1 MLWNL
6 LNFHEHISKASCSTM
21 GAASHERRCLGLDPW
36 WLWLRWSPNWHL
48 GSEPRRSFGSENDF
62 HLYRIYIYNT
72 HTHIYMI
79 WLYMIIYDYVCIFM
93 FILYVYVY
101 VLAGILLFLIFPDSR
116 KGPQLAP
123 TIRADRSRNQA
134 GTWSNSHPK
143 TGLFSGHQNRMSYFA
158 FVQSEESQRLTKQAG
173 IHKKGTKPGNG
184 RCLSWPGQSSVFS
197 LPGAGSSSIWFLYKR
212 FNPLWIVGSFY
223 GNYLA
228 VSHWSSDEHRWTFI
242 NLSIQF
248 VLQWTQWPSLLG
260 KSLLLFTN
268 LW

>member
-1 MLWNL
+1 MKFIEFSWAHLQGFLQHNGVRITRTAVL
-6 LNFHEHISKASCSTM
+6 GPRPLMALAQMISKLASRIWTK
-21 GAASHERRCLGLDPW
+21 EI
-36 WLWLRWSPNWHL
+36 HL
-48 GSEPRRSFGSENDF
+48 VVKTIFIRIE
-62 HLYRIYIYNT
+62 YIYII
-72 HTHIYMI
+72 HTHIYI
-79 WLYMIIYDYVCIFM
+79 YDMIIYDYVCIFM

-123 TIRADRSRNQA
+123 TIRADRSGNQA